1 MQRWLFCALDFLGT
15 RLGFVLAV
23 MLLLKSKNK
32 NMFGAHVFLKTSQ
45 KMPGLSGGI
54 FRGRGLLD
62 VPEMVARGGG
72 G

>member
-15 RLGFVLAV
+15 SLCFFLAV

-45 KMPGLSGGI
+45 KMSGLSGSI
-54 FRGRGLLD
+54 FGGGGSLD
-62 VPEMVARGGG
+62 VPKMVARGGG